1 MMKATRSPAPR
12 RTPLPEQSPT
22 PKPAARVKGL
32 EQIVTMLASAQ
43 NVRGELVADIR
54 SQMDG
59 GAYMSEEKLNLAIY
73 RMLRNILEE
82 PKTAV

>member
-1 MMKATRSPAPR
+1 M
-12 RTPLPEQSPT
+12 PEQSPP
-22 PKPAARVKGL
+22 PKHAARAQGL

-59 GAYMSEEKLNLAIY
+59 GGYMSEEKLNLAIY

-82 PKTAV
+82 PRGAV